1 MNEFS
6 QMISEFSTIVTSLVC
21 VAIAVMT
28 YIAFRNK
35 IDFLLTDWRYRLPII
50 GGIAKGA
57 KNADEGKL
65 PGWRQSEETLASDYK
80 KHIHLM
86 TPSVFNNA
94 IEYMKKSQDGG
105 RSPLPAIVVAFISLL
120 VIAEGLGFS
129 YLLGTW
135 MARDGSA
142 NIHTMLMFAIVL
154 VICGIMVWITHAAG
168 HQLYRTNL
176 IRSARKNWEE
186 NKKEGSGF
194 GVNPIALKDEQ
205 SKDDSSPPW
214 IQSVNRVGTEGGY
227 SWMALAVG
235 VILIM
240 AVTMTVMRW
249 NNLKVE
255 LNNQTTGQASQVE
268 SAAGNP
274 FAKPSDL
281 PAEVVAPQKAAEEK
295 ARKEVKSST
304 ETEGMA
310 AFIML
315 AFIFI
320 VTQIVGISAGYRWGF
335 AGNESKAAYKMTEGF
350 ATFDAYIKHYGVL
363 LDLAEARL
371 TRLQQ
376 EMVKKS
382 RNDLRLGK
390 TFRDFL
396 TIKDIEATTHISS
409 LGKPLP
415 ATAPASV
422 APVITILPPLAPD
435 SAGTTGITYEVA
447 MSIADNI
454 ADKEAKKHFLQS
466 LSPDIQKK
474 VLDTMTA
481 RTNEAKRQEEEAKKA
496 AAATAINWDAVL

>member
-1 MNEFS
+1 MSEFS
-6 QMISEFSTIVTSLVC
+6 QMASEFSTIIISLVC
-21 VAIAVMT
+21 AAIALMT
-28 YIAFRNK
+28 YIAFRHK
-35 IDFLLTDWRYRLPII
+35 IDFLITDWGYRLPII

-57 KNADEGKL
+57 KNADEGKM
-65 PGWRQSEETLASDYK
+65 PGWRQSEETLSSDYK

-86 TPSVFNNA
+86 TPSIFNNA

-105 RSPLPAIVVAFISLL
+105 RTPLPAIVVAFISLL

-142 NIHTMLMFAIVL
+142 NIHTMMMFAIVL

-194 GVNPIALKDEQ
+194 GVNPMALKDEQ
-205 SKDDSSPPW
+205 TKDDNSPPW
-214 IQSVNRVGTEGGY
+214 IQCVNRVGTEGGY
-227 SWMALAVG
+227 SWMALAIG

-255 LNNQTTGQASQVE
+255 LNNQTTGQSSQVE
-268 SAAGNP
+268 LAAGNP

-295 ARKEVKSST
+295 ARTEVTDST
-304 ETEGMA
+304 KTEGMA

-335 AGNESKAAYKMTEGF
+335 AGNESKAAFKMTEGF

-376 EMVKKS
+376 EMVRKS

-396 TIKDIEATTHISS
+396 IIKDIESEAHISS
-409 LGKPLP
+409 LGKAPP
-415 ATAPASV
+415 ATAPVSV
-422 APVITILPPLAPD
+422 APVTTALPQAAPV
-435 SAGTTGITYEVA
+435 STGVNGITYEVA
-447 MSIADNI
+447 MSTADNI
-454 ADKEAKKHFLQS
+454 ADKVAKKHFLQS
-466 LSPDIQKK
+466 LSPDIQER
-474 VLDTMTA
+474 VLDTITA
-481 RTNEAKRQEEEAKKA
+481 RSAEVKRQEEDTKKA
-496 AAATAINWDAVL
+496 ATVPVINWDAVL